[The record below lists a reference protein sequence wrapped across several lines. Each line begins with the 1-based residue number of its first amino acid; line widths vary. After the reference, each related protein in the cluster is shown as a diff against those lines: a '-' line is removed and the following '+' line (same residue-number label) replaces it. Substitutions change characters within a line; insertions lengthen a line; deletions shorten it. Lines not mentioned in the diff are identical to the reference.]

1 MSNPRPLQL
10 LFMTTTFA
18 FLAACDTPKGDG
30 ATTASAAIAQSGAP
44 RAASAAPT
52 ASATA
57 TTSATAAPGD
67 ATATIPA
74 DWVDVDLTPA
84 GKAWVDY
91 TLKAPPGAKVKKG
104 TPDPSIESGDFAI
117 SLSFTHVKKSTASLD
132 TARAYGVSWRA
143 LTDTPEFFEYET
155 SGEQNGEKFV
165 RFNFDVFVEVDGKKM
180 GCSGLNNQKQREQLA
195 PMIAACRTLKKKA

>member
-1 MSNPRPLQL
+1 MNTTRPASL
-10 LFMTTTFA
+10 LFMTVA
-18 FLAACDTPKGDG
+18 LSVLGACNTSNRDG
-30 ATTASAAIAQSGAP
+30 ASSS
-44 RAASAAPT
+44 AASAAPAKSEAPKATT
-52 ASATA
+52 ATAAA
-57 TTSATAAPGD
+57 TTSASASATSAPAAS
-67 ATATIPA
+67 AIPA
-74 DWVDVDLTPA
+74 DWVDLDLTPA
-84 GKAWVDY
+84 GKAWADY

-104 TPDPSIESGDFAI
+104 TPDPTIEAGDFALM
-117 SLSFTHVKKSTASLD
+117 LSFTHVKKSTANLD

-143 LTDTPEFFEYET
+143 LSDTPEFFEYET